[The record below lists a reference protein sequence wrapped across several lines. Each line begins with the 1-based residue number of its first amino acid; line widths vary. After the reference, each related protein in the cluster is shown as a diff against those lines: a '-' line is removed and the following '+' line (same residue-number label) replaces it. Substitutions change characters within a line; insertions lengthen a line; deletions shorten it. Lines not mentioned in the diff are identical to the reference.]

1 MKRMF
6 LVISLLF
13 VSIIVAGCGTTSTKK
28 EVKYYDNDFV
38 TDLGKAL
45 DARWTYTDDKTN
57 ADVVMTEEGYKT
69 ATQTELDVIE
79 KYQDLKFKDSKLKE
93 AALAYINELKNGLKV
108 AKTYGSDSFYDNWEK
123 HYNSRT
129 SKLIAINDIK
139 KIEVSEKNQSILDE
153 LLASGK
159 EVQTKNKNEDTI
171 KSFADSLTFTLDEAN
186 SDESASYYI
195 YTATAENTTQ
205 LNFEYL
211 SLNIKLIDDQGTTVD
226 TQPIY
231 ENNWAANEKRNLEFT
246 TDKTFSTI
254 QITVNDYSL
263 ED

>member
-1 MKRMF
+1 MKKMF

-45 DARWTYTDDKTN
+45 DARWTYTDDKAN
-57 ADVVMTEEGYKT
+57 ADVVMTEEGYET

-93 AALAYINELKNGLKV
+93 AALAYINELKNGLEV

-205 LNFEYL
+205 LNFGYL
-211 SLNIKLIDDQGTTVD
+211 SLNIKLIDNQGTTVD

-231 ENNWAANEKRNLEFT
+231 ENNWTANEKRNLEFIT
-246 TDKTFSTI
+246 NKTFSTI

>member
-38 TDLGKAL
+38 TDSGKAL
-45 DARWTYTDDKTN
+45 DARWTYTDDKAN
-57 ADVVMTEEGYKT
+57 ADVVMTEEGYET

-159 EVQTKNKNEDTI
+159 E
-171 KSFADSLTFTLDEAN
+171 
-186 SDESASYYI
+186 
-195 YTATAENTTQ
+195 
-205 LNFEYL
+205 
-211 SLNIKLIDDQGTTVD
+211 
-226 TQPIY
+226 
-231 ENNWAANEKRNLEFT
+231 
-246 TDKTFSTI
+246 
-254 QITVNDYSL
+254 
-263 ED
+263 

>member
-1 MKRMF
+1 M
-6 LVISLLF
+6 
-13 VSIIVAGCGTTSTKK
+13 
-28 EVKYYDNDFV
+28 
-38 TDLGKAL
+38 
-45 DARWTYTDDKTN
+45 
-57 ADVVMTEEGYKT
+57 
-69 ATQTELDVIE
+69 
-79 KYQDLKFKDSKLKE
+79 
-93 AALAYINELKNGLKV
+93 
-108 AKTYGSDSFYDNWEK
+108 
-123 HYNSRT
+123 
-129 SKLIAINDIK
+129 
-139 KIEVSEKNQSILDE
+139 
-153 LLASGK
+153 LASGK

-186 SDESASYYI
+186 SDKSASYYI

-231 ENNWAANEKRNLEFT
+231 ENNWAANEKRNLKFIT
-246 TDKTFSTI
+246 NKTFSTI

>member
-45 DARWTYTDDKTN
+45 DARWTYTDDKAN
-57 ADVVMTEEGYKT
+57 ADVVMTEEGYET

-93 AALAYINELKNGLKV
+93 AALAYINELKNGLEV
-108 AKTYGSDSFYDNWEK
+108 AKTYGSDSFYDNWSK
-123 HYNSRT
+123 HYDSRT
-129 SKLIAINDIK
+129 SKLITINDIK
-139 KIEVSEKNQSILDE
+139 KIEVSEKNQSILNE

-159 EVQTKNKNEDTI
+159 EVQTKSKNEDTI

-186 SDESASYYI
+186 SDESISYYI

-205 LNFEYL
+205 LNFGYL

-231 ENNWAANEKRNLEFT
+231 ENNWAANEKRNLEFIT
-246 TDKTFSTI
+246 NKTFSTI

>member
-1 MKRMF
+1 MKCK
-6 LVISLLF
+6 I
-13 VSIIVAGCGTTSTKK
+13 T
-28 EVKYYDNDFV
+28 
-38 TDLGKAL
+38 
-45 DARWTYTDDKTN
+45 
-57 ADVVMTEEGYKT
+57 
-69 ATQTELDVIE
+69 
-79 KYQDLKFKDSKLKE
+79 
-93 AALAYINELKNGLKV
+93 
-108 AKTYGSDSFYDNWEK
+108 
-123 HYNSRT
+123 
-129 SKLIAINDIK
+129 KLIAINDIK

-231 ENNWAANEKRNLEFT
+231 ESNWAANEKRNLEFT

>member
-1 MKRMF
+1 M
-6 LVISLLF
+6 
-13 VSIIVAGCGTTSTKK
+13 
-28 EVKYYDNDFV
+28 
-38 TDLGKAL
+38 
-45 DARWTYTDDKTN
+45 
-57 ADVVMTEEGYKT
+57 
-69 ATQTELDVIE
+69 E
-79 KYQDLKFKDSKLKE
+79 KSKLPFYYRNWFWIVLFLLE
-93 AALAYINELKNGLKV
+93 PATYYITTIAAVVLM
-108 AKTYGSDSFYDNWEK
+108 
-123 HYNSRT
+123 
-129 SKLIAINDIK
+129 
-139 KIEVSEKNQSILDE
+139 
-153 LLASGK
+153 LASGK

-186 SDESASYYI
+186 SDKSASYYI

-211 SLNIKLIDDQGTTVD
+211 SLNFKLIDDQGTTVD

-246 TDKTFSTI
+246 TDKTFSNI

>member
-45 DARWTYTDDKTN
+45 DARWTYTDDKAN
-57 ADVVMTEEGYKT
+57 
-69 ATQTELDVIE
+69 TQTELDVIE

-123 HYNSRT
+123 HYDSRT

-139 KIEVSEKNQSILDE
+139 KIEVSEKNQSTLDE

>member
-1 MKRMF
+1 MKKMF

-45 DARWTYTDDKTN
+45 DARWKYTDDKAN
-57 ADVVMTEEGYKT
+57 ADVVMTEEGYET

-93 AALAYINELKNGLKV
+93 AALAYINELKNGLEV

-205 LNFEYL
+205 LNFGYL
-211 SLNIKLIDDQGTTVD
+211 SLNIKLFDNQGTTVD

-231 ENNWAANEKRNLEFT
+231 ENNWTANEKRNLEFIT
-246 TDKTFSTI
+246 NKTFSTI